1 MKKMQLRKLSVVLL
15 ALFLAATTMA
25 PVVSAQ
31 VTKLSPSPETDAY
44 MDWAYTMEGKYVP
57 VSQML
62 EKKSPGYWANL
73 SDDRKTAFSK
83 ITTKIPNYHQFA
95 QPAGTKSASA
105 EAPDIAVRSNE
116 KARPNVII
124 YTADAIGSAAAIP
137 FGINYWAHTTTN
149 YPCPYSLVIADL
161 MRWDGS
167 KWVRQDEATATGYG
181 TTLTEAWD
189 NSFFPPSGY
198 SYATYSQHFGDFP
211 AGAVPP
217 AWTLAWWSNSVYYS

>member
-1 MKKMQLRKLSVVLL
+1 MRLPNLSIVLL
-15 ALFLAATTMA
+15 ALLLAAMA
-25 PVVSAQ
+25 LVPLVSAQ
-31 VTKLSPSPETDAY
+31 VTELSPSPQTDTY
-44 MDWAYTMEGKYVP
+44 MDWAYTMEGKNVP
-57 VSQML
+57 VSQVL
-62 EKKSPGYWANL
+62 EKRSPGYWANL
-73 SDDRKTAFSK
+73 SEDRKTAYSK
-83 ITTKIPNYHQFA
+83 ITTRIPNYHQFE
-95 QPAGTKSASA
+95 QPAGKKSASA
-105 EAPDIAVRSNE
+105 EVPGIAARSNE
-116 KARPNVII
+116 NARPSVII
-124 YTADAIGSAAAIP
+124 YTADAINAVSTIP
-137 FGINYWAHTTTN
+137 FGINYWASTTTN

-167 KWVRQDEATATGYG
+167 KWIRQDEATATGYG